1 MTNLRTVLAAAFTLG
16 VLSLAG
22 CARTT
27 DAGTAPADVPS
38 YPAGAL
44 VLRVSFSGGLAGRAP
59 AVTQLPLIS
68 VYGDGRVVTQGPS
81 IDIYPAPALPNVLV
95 QHVSRADA
103 AKLVRLA
110 LDAGVGAG
118 TDLGVP
124 QILDAPMTELTALGN
139 GDYRTTRVAA
149 LREAGEDA
157 AGLTAAQRAA
167 RAKLVHLI
175 DELTDLPKTLG
186 AGAIDEAKPFEGA
199 GMVAVAQEYQANGQT
214 DQPVVADL
222 AWPGPAL
229 PGEPL
234 AGATGLGCVNATGDA
249 LAKVLAA
256 ARQANAATRW
266 MSGGKPW
273 SVTFRPVLPDE
284 SGCADLAKR

>member
-1 MTNLRTVLAAAFTLG
+1 VGGFT
-16 VLSLAG
+16 
-22 CARTT
+22 
-27 DAGTAPADVPS
+27 
-38 YPAGAL
+38 
-44 VLRVSFSGGLAGRAP
+44 GLAT

-81 IDIYPAPALPNVLV
+81 INIYPAPALPNVQV
-95 QHVSRADA
+95 QHLSPADA
-103 AKLVRLA
+103 AKLARLA

-124 QILDAPMTELTALGN
+124 QILDAPLTRFTVLAD
-139 GDYRTTRVAA
+139 GDARTTEVTA

-175 DELTDLPKTLG
+175 DQLTDLPKTLG
-186 AGAIDEAKPFEGA
+186 PSAIDEAKPFEGA
-199 GMVAVAQEYQANGQT
+199 GMVAVAQEYRANDQANE
-214 DQPVVADL
+214 PVGPDL

-234 AGATGLGCVNATGDA
+234 AGAMGLGCVNATGDA

-256 ARQANAATRW
+256 ARQANGATRW

-284 SGCADLAKR
+284 SGCADLTKR